1 MSVKKQKPKAVIV
14 GGSIAG
20 VSSAKALILADWDV
34 VVLEKQCAPPTR
46 SPTGAGLALDP
57 VSQKVIQSW
66 LHQPELLHSVTLPL
80 KIDQKQG
87 TDKQKKVSWIL
98 ARDENSNLRSAYWAD
113 LHGLLYNTLPLPVEM
128 FLWGHQ
134 YLSFCAKVLETD
146 ETVEII
152 GDLLVA
158 ADGLRSSIRQSF
170 LPDGWLYAG
179 YCAWRGVIDFSEME
193 NSETIKGIRK
203 AYPDLGKCLYM
214 DLNSESHMVLVEL
227 MYKRFNWVWY
237 VNQPEPKLKDN
248 TATIKVSS
256 EMIRAMHQEV
266 KKAWVP
272 ELARLVEETKEPF
285 INVIYD
291 CDPLTQIFWDKVVL
305 VGDAAHPTTPHYA
318 RSTNL
323 AILDAAVLGK
333 CLEKWQGAENLQCAL
348 EEYQSI
354 RLPVTSKQVL
364 CSRKLGRIE
373 QGLSVVPDGEPFDPK
388 TASPSAEKCASF
400 C

>member
-87 TDKQKKVSWIL
+87 TDKQKK
-98 ARDENSNLRSAYWAD
+98 
-113 LHGLLYNTLPLPVEM
+113 
-128 FLWGHQ
+128 
-134 YLSFCAKVLETD
+134 AKVLETD

-170 LPDGWLYAG
+170 LPDGWYAG

-237 VNQPEPKLKDN
+237 VNQPEPKLKVDN